1 MNLDFFTNLVND
13 VKSHSFTSQFIDE
26 LTKYLNNI
34 KGNIAENQMMPRNDI
49 EKYRKE
55 DNLYIVVE
63 KGLNS
68 AYLQDVNTDMIFEE
82 TLFSDDLFD
91 LLHNDVVIR
100 FKDGQ
105 YIYENEITNKWID
118 SFISTDEHNQL
129 LTELMHEPNFS
140 EIDFESTTFN
150 ITSCHD
156 NYTILSYGENNKDTL
171 KVPNKLIDYW
181 ADNNSILYYDKEEN
195 LFYKV

>member
-34 KGNIAENQMMPRNDI
+34 KGNIDENQMMPKNDI

-55 DNLYIVVE
+55 DNLYVVVE

-68 AYLQDVNTDMIFEE
+68 VYLQDVNTDIIFEE

-91 LLHNDVVIR
+91 LLHNDIVVR
-100 FKDGQ
+100 FKDGM
-105 YIYENEITNKWID
+105 YIYENDITNKWMD
-118 SFISTDEHNQL
+118 SFISTEEHNQL
-129 LTELMHEPNFS
+129 LTELMCEPNFS

-150 ITSCHD
+150 ITSHND
-156 NYTILSYGENNKDTL
+156 NYTFLSYGKSHQDTL

-181 ADNNSILYYDKEEN
+181 ADNNSILYYDKEDN
-195 LFYKV
+195 LFHKV